1 MGAYFKVYE
10 GGAYSKEQYF
20 VFFTAVFNRLLVP
33 DHFTTLRSKGFKEFT
48 WNNCP
53 YKHMA
58 GIPKSGSQEP
68 KVEPRIQD
76 AQVGL

>member
-33 DHFTTLRSKGFKEFT
+33 DHLRHCEVKGLKSLREIIVHINIWRAYQKVGPRNLRWNPGFRTLK
-48 WNNCP
+48 
-53 YKHMA
+53 
-58 GIPKSGSQEP
+58 
-68 KVEPRIQD
+68 
-76 AQVGL
+76 

>member
-48 WNNCP
+48 
-53 YKHMA
+53 
-58 GIPKSGSQEP
+58 
-68 KVEPRIQD
+68 
-76 AQVGL
+76 